1 MTPLPVGILRPNG
14 YLACIEEERIALLD
28 IKLSVTADGHSF
40 FQTWNISYS
49 SDCCRWDR
57 IRCSPITK
65 RITNLDLSWDFQNG
79 GRFSYYT
86 LNISLFL
93 PFKELRS
100 LVLFNNGNTACLP
113 IDCFQHLVPLK
124 RLEYLD
130 ISANY
135 FDGKTLASLA
145 ALRSLRGLAM
155 SGNGMQSDFFISALG
170 DWLRMNRLKYL
181 DVSSNSLNATIVP
194 FLAGLTSLESLFLS
208 DNQMQGRL
216 PFKELSGLNKLE
228 TLDLSWNEFSGDI
241 PSMEN
246 EWNSLKV
253 LSLFR
258 NRLNGTSLE
267 GLCKTKKLQE
277 LDLSLNELIGDLPF
291 CLGNLSSLK
300 FFAISNNQLKI
311 DFPSAMI
318 KNLTMLEYV
327 FFNDNN
333 FKGTF
338 PVSSLVNHS
347 ELKLLDLSNNNLL
360 EVQTEYPSLLP
371 SFQLEGIILA
381 NCIVNS
387 SILTFLSSQNYIRY
401 IDLSNS
407 NMNGD
412 ISTWLFE
419 NKTNL
424 NFLDFHNNSLTG
436 QLIFPPHVKINL
448 SWLDLSNNKLIGE
461 IPVSFGFSLPNLKY
475 LNMSRNLL
483 QGPIPPSF
491 SHIHPLEYLGLSNN
505 NLSGQPS
512 DSIGGL
518 HQLDILDLSKN
529 KFHGK
534 LLAENSSLPSLSSL
548 LMNDNQFVGE
558 IPSYLCQSRLMFV
571 DISENQ
577 LSGML
582 PSCLSNLSLFILNV
596 GGNNLEGHLLNE
608 LCNFSSLQYLDLS
621 SNHFFGEIPSCFNL
635 SNLDYLNL
643 NDNLLTGLIPNALSG
658 SPLKILDIG
667 NNEFFGDMSSWIRGA
682 ILNLEILSL
691 KGNLFTGPISEKI
704 CNLEYLRIL
713 DLSHN
718 NFSGQIPSCFHNI
731 GHVESLQYYALA
743 MNTGITWE
751 FRPSYKGILQVKDYG
766 GYLTNIEVE
775 DIDFETKSRS
785 YTYKGAIIN
794 YFSGLDLSCNQ
805 LVGKIPV
812 EMGNMSWLRALNLS
826 NNLLSGP
833 IPDTLS
839 RLTDIESLDLS
850 HNMLTGSIPTQ
861 LAELYFI
868 EVFSV
873 AHNNLSGP
881 TLGRVSQ
888 FSTFDESSYEG
899 NPYLCGPPL
908 VKNCA
913 PVPSPQQ
920 DDGENDYGN
929 EETIDKLIFFAS
941 FTLAFIIGFWGWM
954 ALLYFKISWRYY
966 LFLAVDNYSEE
977 VLFRFNNLVAKTKSC
992 FLVCI

>member
-1 MTPLPVGILRPNG
+1 PNG

-28 IKLSVTADGHSF
+28 IKFSITADGHPF

-57 IRCSPITK
+57 IRCSRITK
-65 RITNLDLSWDFQNG
+65 RITNLDLSWDLQSG
-79 GRFSYYT
+79 ARFSYYT

-113 IDCFQHLVPLK
+113 TDCFRHLVPLK

-135 FDGKTLASLA
+135 FDGKTLASLS
-145 ALRSLRGLAM
+145 ALRSLKRLALI
-155 SGNGMQSDFFISALG
+155 GNGMESDFFLSALG
-170 DWLRMNRLKYL
+170 DWLRMNRLEYL
-181 DVSSNSLNATIVP
+181 DVSSNSLNAAIVP
-194 FLAGLTSLESLFLS
+194 FLVGLTSLKTLSLS

-228 TLDLSWNEFSGDI
+228 VLDLSWNEFSGDI
-241 PSMEN
+241 PSLEN
-246 EWNSLKV
+246 EWSSLKFHIFSLHST
-253 LSLFR
+253 LSVSR
-258 NRLNGTSLE
+258 NKLNGTSLE

-277 LDLSLNELIGDLPF
+277 LDLSSNKLIGDLPS
-291 CLGNLSSLK
+291 CLGYLSSLK
-300 FFAISNNQLKI
+300 FFAISNNQLKT

-333 FKGTF
+333 FEGTF
-338 PVSSLVNHS
+338 PISSLVNHT
-347 ELKLLDLSNNNLL
+347 ELKLLDLSNNNWL

-371 SFQLEGIILA
+371 SFQLDGIILA

-387 SILTFLSSQNYIRY
+387 SILTFLSSQHYIRY

-436 QLIFPPHVKINL
+436 QLILPSHVKIKL

-461 IPVSFGFSLPNLKY
+461 IPVSFGFSLPNLTY

-483 QGPIPPSF
+483 QGAIPPSF
-491 SHIHPLEYLGLSNN
+491 SYIPQLQYLDLSNN
-505 NLSGQPS
+505 NFSGQPS

-534 LLAENSSLPSLSSL
+534 LLPENSNLASLSSL
-548 LMNDNQFVGE
+548 LLNDNQFIGE
-558 IPSYLCQSRLMFV
+558 IPSYLCQSRLVFV

-577 LSGML
+577 LSGNL
-582 PSCLSNLSLFILNV
+582 PSCLSNLFLIILNV
-596 GGNNLEGHLLNE
+596 GGNNLEGQLLNE
-608 LCNFSSLQYLDLS
+608 LCNYSSLQYLDLS
-621 SNHFFGEIPSCFNL
+621 RNHFFGEIPSCFNL
-635 SNLDYLNL
+635 SNLEYLNL
-643 NDNLLTGLIPNALSG
+643 NDNQLTGLIPIALSG
-658 SPLKILDIG
+658 TPLKILDIG
-667 NNEFFGDMSSWIRGA
+667 NNEFFGDISSWIKGA

-691 KGNLFTGPISEKI
+691 KGNNFTGPISDKI
-704 CNLEYLRIL
+704 CNLKYVRIL
-713 DLSHN
+713 DLSRN
-718 NFSGQIPSCFHNI
+718 NFSGHIPSCLDNM
-731 GHVESLQYYALA
+731 GHVESVRSYSVEI
-743 MNTGITWE
+743 NTGITWE
-751 FRPSYKGILQVKDYG
+751 FCPSYKGILEVKDYG
-766 GYLTNIEVE
+766 GYLTIMEVE

-785 YTYKGAIIN
+785 YIYKGRIIN

-805 LVGKIPV
+805 LVGKIPM

-826 NNLLSGP
+826 NNQLSGP
-833 IPDTLS
+833 IPYTIS

-850 HNMLTGSIPTQ
+850 YNMLTGSIPTQ

-873 AHNNLSGP
+873 AYNNLSGP
-881 TLGRVSQ
+881 TLGSVSQ
-888 FSTFDESSYEG
+888 FSTFDESSYER
-899 NPYLCGPPL
+899 NPYLCGE
-908 VKNCA
+908 VE
-913 PVPSPQQ
+913 
-920 DDGENDYGN
+920 DEYGN
-929 EETIDKLIFFAS
+929 EEAIDNLLFFAS
-941 FTLAFIIGFWGWM
+941 FTLAFIIGFWVWM
-954 ALLYFKISWRYY
+954 ALLYFKRSLQCS
-966 LFLAVDNYSEE
+966 LFLAVDSYSED
-977 VLFRFNNLVAKTKSC
+977 VLFRFNNLVAKKK
-992 FLVCI
+992 